1 MNKTLSNFDWG
12 VVAKGL
18 ISTTRGSQPIAERA
32 VGLGNHSFLHHTR
45 QQARGVCKCLAKK
58 KSTRCM
64 RDCRHL
70 RAPTHVFS
78 LHMHTLTCRQFHIGT
93 DTNQRK
99 FSCGW
104 WPFIVASNF
113 LLFYFKT
120 VNLWTMFA
128 THVHCLH
135 LEAAHCSSLHTF
147 QSRGMEATP
156 QARRRTQSHW
166 SGITRLVR
174 FSNSW
179 SLWLQVVRP
188 VQEGTSKIKV
198 QTRDINM
205 QQLVEADSHT

>member
-18 ISTTRGSQPIAERA
+18 ISTTRGRQPIAETA
-32 VGLGNHSFLHHTR
+32 VGLGNHSFLHHTK
-45 QQARGVCKCLAKK
+45 QQAKGEYANVQRRKK
-58 KSTRCM
+58 RVQCV

-78 LHMHTLTCRQFHIGT
+78 SHMHTLICRLFHIGT

-99 FSCGW
+99 FNCGW

-120 VNLWTMFA
+120 MNLWTTLA
-128 THVHCLH
+128 TLCLLSAFERWLTATLSTH
-135 LEAAHCSSLHTF
+135 F
-147 QSRGMEATP
+147 KGRGTAP
-156 QARRRTQSHW
+156 QARRRMQSHR

-174 FSNSW
+174 FSSNW
-179 SLWLQVVRP
+179 SLWQQVVWP
-188 VQEGTSKIKV
+188 VQWETSKTKCKHMTYIFNSLL
-198 QTRDINM
+198 T
-205 QQLVEADSHT
+205 